1 MKSMGICFGHATA
14 HSWLLYDPK
23 CCPNVPSTARV
34 CVARRGCPW
43 GSRLRRA
50 ALDEVNS
57 WAVGDGL
64 GRGAGV
70 GVGRGAGGGGDIAAG
85 LDDAFIDHVEQL
97 EGIRHPAHLLERL
110 VSDTSSPSTP
120 LGRVGLGGVAP
131 PSPISQRHE

>member
-23 CCPNVPSTARV
+23 CCSNVPSTARV

-50 ALDEVNS
+50 
-57 WAVGDGL
+57 
-64 GRGAGV
+64 AGV